1 MEWYCIRT
9 APRQEGRVAA
19 RLRIEDGLEVFS
31 PRIRFRRSRM
41 GQRIWATEALF
52 PGYVFARFNYFE
64 QHRKLRAIPGVSS
77 VLMFGDQPAT
87 LADDVVAALRSAIGC
102 DEEVLQLDTT
112 AEPMSE
118 VMIVEGPLRGLQ
130 LLVTRVM
137 PARQRLAVLL
147 EILGMQREV
156 EVSAA
161 ATVPVQ
167 PRAPALLSSLRQD
180 L

>member
-1 MEWYCIRT
+1 MEWHCVRT

-19 RLRIEDGLEVFS
+19 RLRIEDRLEVFS

-52 PGYVFARFNYFE
+52 PGYVFARFDYFE
-64 QHRKLRAIPGVSS
+64 QHRKIRAIPGVSS
-77 VLMFGDQPAT
+77 VLVFGDRPAT
-87 LADDVVAALRSAIGC
+87 LADEVVATLRESIGS
-102 DEEVLQLDTT
+102 DEEVLQLDAT

-118 VMIVEGPLRGLQ
+118 VMIVDGPLRGLQ

-161 ATVPVQ
+161 STIPVQ
-167 PRAPALLSSLRQD
+167 PRSPALLSTLRH
-180 L
+180 